1 MNVSRKIQLTA
12 AAVIANGALA
22 LAVLTPSTAF
32 AACMIY
38 VDTVC
43 TGGECI
49 DYGPCPPPRVGCKLL
64 ENTACSYCSGY
75 SCEPCQGYSYNC
87 VYGP

>member
-1 MNVSRKIQLTA
+1 MNINRKIQLTA

-22 LAVLTPSTAF
+22 LGLLTLSTAF

-38 VDTVC
+38 TDTVC
-43 TGGECI
+43 TGSQCI
-49 DYGPCPPPRVGCKLL
+49 NYGPCPPPKPGCKLL
-64 ENTACSYCSGY
+64 EATACSYCSGY
-75 SCEPCQGYSYNC
+75 LCEPCQGYSYNC